1 MISWLLALHILGII
15 LWAGGLLAATAVLA
29 QGAAAESGARAAV
42 AQAAR
47 KLMRLLADPGAA
59 LAIVAGLWI
68 LSQDAPSYFAQ
79 RWFQTKLVVVIGV
92 VALHGVVAVLAK
104 RASTGAAFTSRQ
116 AWVLFLGVLAAAV
129 AIVLLSLPGR
139 LVM

>member
-15 LWAGGLLAATAVLA
+15 LWTGGLLAATAVLV
-29 QGAAAESGARAAV
+29 QGASAESAARSAV

-47 KLMRLLADPGAA
+47 KLMRMLADPGAA

-68 LSQDAPSYFAQ
+68 LSQDASGYFAQ

-92 VALHGVVAVLAK
+92 VALHGIVAVLAK
-104 RASTGAAFTSRQ
+104 RASAGGAFTSRQ
-116 AWVLFLGVLAAAV
+116 AWVLFLGVLAAAA

>member
-15 LWAGGLLAATAVLA
+15 LWTGGLLAATAVLA
-29 QGAAAESGARAAV
+29 QGAAAESGARSAV

-47 KLMRLLADPGAA
+47 RLMRMLADPGAA

-68 LSQDAPSYFAQ
+68 LSLDASGYFAQ

-92 VALHGVVAVLAK
+92 VALHGIVAVLAK
-104 RASTGAAFTSRQ
+104 RASAGGAFTSRQ